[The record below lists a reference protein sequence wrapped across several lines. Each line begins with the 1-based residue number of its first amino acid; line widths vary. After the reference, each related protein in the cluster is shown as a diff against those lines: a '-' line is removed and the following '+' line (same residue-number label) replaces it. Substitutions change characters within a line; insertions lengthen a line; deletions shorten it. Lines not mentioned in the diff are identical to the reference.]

1 MSASPL
7 GNNTANDYTSPQG
20 YTATQSGYGIASPIS
35 APQQAGAP
43 FYGGQSTQRSMSQ
56 DDNTTSDAYS
66 ARSAMTASNAA
77 PTVKHPD
84 MHQSGLNSSI
94 VETVSAWFDN
104 GMITRAVVIGELAL
118 AHNSTSNFPGAAA
131 AESIRLENF
140 HSLEKVAPNPAFVK
154 QLQDRAGEYTI
165 DTSSIART
173 AVAFKYQVHL
183 DTTSMARQAPLL
195 LVPSWKVEATQ
206 TSVILNYSLNPA
218 FLASTPQQQVVTISN
233 VVITLH
239 LDGAT
244 ATSCLSKPTGTFS
257 RERSAIY
264 WSLDDLVL
272 RADQGPQRLLARF
285 VTESEARPGR
295 AEARWEIGGGQAE
308 RLGSGLHVS
317 QLDSAGAAGDT
328 DPFADEENAT
338 AGAGGPWKRVG
349 LVRKL
354 VSGTYI
360 AN

>member
-1 MSASPL
+1 
-7 GNNTANDYTSPQG
+7 
-20 YTATQSGYGIASPIS
+20 
-35 APQQAGAP
+35 
-43 FYGGQSTQRSMSQ
+43 
-56 DDNTTSDAYS
+56 
-66 ARSAMTASNAA
+66 MTASNNTLT
-77 PTVKHPD
+77 TVKHPD
-84 MHQSGLNSSI
+84 MHQPGLNSSI

-104 GMITRAVVIGELAL
+104 GKITRAVVIGELAL
-118 AHNSTSNFPGAAA
+118 AHNIASNFPNGNVS

-165 DTSSIART
+165 DTNSIART

-183 DTTSMARQAPLL
+183 DDASMARQAPLL

-218 FLASTPQQQVVTISN
+218 FLASNPQQQVVTVSN
-233 VVITLH
+233 VVITLR
-239 LDGAT
+239 LDGAV

-285 VTESEARPGR
+285 VTESEARPGH
-295 AEARWEIGGGQAE
+295 AEASWEIGGGQAE

-317 QLDSAGAAGDT
+317 QLDSAGASAEA
-328 DPFADEENAT
+328 DPFADEENA
-338 AGAGGPWKRVG
+338 AAVAGGGGSWKRVV

-354 VSGTYI
+354 VSGTYV
-360 AN
+360 AS